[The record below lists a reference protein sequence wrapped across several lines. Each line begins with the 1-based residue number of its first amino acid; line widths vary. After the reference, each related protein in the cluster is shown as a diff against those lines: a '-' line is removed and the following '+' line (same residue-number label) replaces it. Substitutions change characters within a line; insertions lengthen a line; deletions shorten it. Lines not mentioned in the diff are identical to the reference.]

1 MEEFLSHIK
10 TIYEFLNLG
19 STTISKESTSQAD
32 GDGSRGYPGKDNDI
46 VESV

>member
-19 STTISKESTSQAD
+19 STTISKESTSQAN
-32 GDGSRGYPGKDNDI
+32 GDGSGEPLTDNTEGEDI
-46 VESV
+46 V

>member
-19 STTISKESTSQAD
+19 STTISKESTSQVD
-32 GDGSRGYPGKDNDI
+32 GDGNGGPLTVSAEGEDI
-46 VESV
+46 V